1 MLSRDTPTAL
11 VTSLS
16 LRARPMAAAPV
27 AGPCHAQAVAR
38 GAPPKWC
45 KKCENDDA
53 LTQVHTAANEER
65 VGIVAGSVVA
75 CACAEEGL
83 SGPTG
88 IVVRDGV
95 IERVAALPPESASQ
109 WRQCAL
115 FDGCARV
122 IDLARYCVLPGL
134 IDCHVH
140 VMIEDDDYQVTHL
153 KYNSAYKA
161 LRAQRTLRRMLQ
173 CGWTTVRV
181 AGDADVGY
189 GVTALQQA
197 AQEGLIV
204 APRMVCAAHYICSTG
219 GGGDLALSEEQRGS
233 KADGLIVDGVE
244 EMRKAVRK
252 EVKYG
257 SQWIKLL
264 ATGAFMKAQNNPNT
278 VQFSPEELKM
288 AVEEAKRLGIPV
300 MAHAHSATGIKECLL
315 AGVASVEHG
324 TFLDD
329 ECIDLFVQTGA
340 YLIPTIYIGD
350 YYIEKGDTAA
360 AAQHQMVEIS
370 KQARA
375 VLLENVR
382 KAAAAGVRV
391 CCGTDYVGW
400 PLQQSAREIACLAEA
415 GLTPIEA
422 IRAATSRA
430 SALLHMDKL
439 VGSIEE
445 GKAAD
450 LIAVLGDPLHDLH
463 LLEDVKF
470 VMKGGAVVV
479 QP

>member
-1 MLSRDTPTAL
+1 
-11 VTSLS
+11 
-16 LRARPMAAAPV
+16 
-27 AGPCHAQAVAR
+27 
-38 GAPPKWC
+38 
-45 KKCENDDA
+45 
-53 LTQVHTAANEER
+53 
-65 VGIVAGSVVA
+65 
-75 CACAEEGL
+75 
-83 SGPTG
+83 
-88 IVVRDGV
+88 
-95 IERVAALPPESASQ
+95 
-109 WRQCAL
+109 
-115 FDGCARV
+115 
-122 IDLARYCVLPGL
+122 
-134 IDCHVH
+134 
-140 VMIEDDDYQVTHL
+140 
-153 KYNSAYKA
+153 
-161 LRAQRTLRRMLQ
+161 
-173 CGWTTVRV
+173 
-181 AGDADVGY
+181 
-189 GVTALQQA
+189 
-197 AQEGLIV
+197 
-204 APRMVCAAHYICSTG
+204 
-219 GGGDLALSEEQRGS
+219 
-233 KADGLIVDGVE
+233 
-244 EMRKAVRK
+244 
-252 EVKYG
+252 
-257 SQWIKLL
+257 
-264 ATGAFMKAQNNPNT
+264 MKAQNNPNT

-288 AVEEAKRLGIPV
+288 AVEEAKRLGIP
-300 MAHAHSATGIKECLL
+300 GIKECLL

>member
-1 MLSRDTPTAL
+1 
-11 VTSLS
+11 
-16 LRARPMAAAPV
+16 MAAAPV

-264 ATGAFMKAQNNPNT
+264 VRECPGSSHWPPA
-278 VQFSPEELKM
+278 
-288 AVEEAKRLGIPV
+288 RL
-300 MAHAHSATGIKECLL
+300 
-315 AGVASVEHG
+315 
-324 TFLDD
+324 
-329 ECIDLFVQTGA
+329 
-340 YLIPTIYIGD
+340 
-350 YYIEKGDTAA
+350 
-360 AAQHQMVEIS
+360 
-370 KQARA
+370 
-375 VLLENVR
+375 
-382 KAAAAGVRV
+382 
-391 CCGTDYVGW
+391 
-400 PLQQSAREIACLAEA
+400 
-415 GLTPIEA
+415 
-422 IRAATSRA
+422 
-430 SALLHMDKL
+430 
-439 VGSIEE
+439 
-445 GKAAD
+445 
-450 LIAVLGDPLHDLH
+450 
-463 LLEDVKF
+463 
-470 VMKGGAVVV
+470 
-479 QP
+479 